1 MLNLQDYSAAH
12 PGFKKFS
19 IDELLLVEYQCPLEE
34 GEMEVWWHN
43 NFFEFVLSG
52 SITLKTLAAEYM
64 LNPGD
69 CVFAR
74 KGSVIAS
81 SRDRQESF
89 CELLVFLP
97 DDFIR
102 SVIHRHCL
110 PMETATS
117 SKSDTIIPISPDDS
131 LKLYFH
137 SLLAYLHQPEP
148 PSQTL
153 IRLKLEELIVHILSG
168 KNFIPVKNYFA
179 GLSIA
184 TKPSIRDIMEE
195 NFMRNLSLEEY
206 ARLCARSLSGFK
218 EEFKHIFNTSPGKWL
233 QERRLQYGHFLLVNT
248 DKSID
253 AICAVSGFENV
264 SHFIRVFKNKYGT
277 SPGKFRI
284 SHKTI

>member
-1 MLNLQDYSAAH
+1 MLNLQDYIAAH

-52 SITLKTLAAEYM
+52 SITLKTLTAEYT

-74 KGSVIAS
+74 KGSVIAG

-102 SVIHRHCL
+102 SVIHRHRL
-110 PMETATS
+110 PAATAAP

-148 PSQTL
+148 PSETL
-153 IRLKLEELIVHILSG
+153 IRLKLEELIVHIVSG
-168 KNFIPVKNYFA
+168 NNFIPVKNYFA
-179 GLSIA
+179 ELSVA
-184 TKPSIRDIMEE
+184 TRPSIRDIMEE
-195 NFMRNLSLEEY
+195 NFVRNLSLEEY

-218 EEFKHIFNTSPGKWL
+218 EEFKQIFNTSPGKWL

-264 SHFIRVFKNKYGT
+264 SHFIRVFKNKFGA